1 MADLSNKLSC
11 QTKKT
16 LLFFFMGYFFMLT
29 LLYKK
34 IIKNGKKLKKQKSG
48 FVCAYDRILNKNVCA
63 FLTKTNIKK
72 KKIYMFQKYQK

>member
-1 MADLSNKLSC
+1 
-11 QTKKT
+11 
-16 LLFFFMGYFFMLT
+16 MLT

-72 KKIYMFQKYQK
+72 KIYMFQKYQK